1 MDIKAQIKNI
11 SEATRTFT
19 ADKIIGLTLVVFVKP
34 AMEYWRGEVEK
45 HSSTMRKYPIGS
57 HMHEAASAAHQT
69 AFAEWHKL
77 SVLSNKIAEAKTFKS
92 FALKEVAKAA

>member
-34 AMEYWRGEVEK
+34 AMEYWRVEVEK
-45 HSSTMRKYPIGS
+45 HSATMRKYPMGS
-57 HMHEAASAAHQT
+57 NFHAAASDAYQA

-77 SVLSNKIAEAKTFKS
+77 SVLSNKIAEAKSFKS
-92 FALKEVAKAA
+92 FALREVAKAA